1 MLKKILIFVFV
12 VFTLTLNVS
21 AKSEEFYV
29 YGQDNSSLSEIL
41 VMSENELE
49 VYVETSNI
57 TYLAVNKTNTKQ
69 IKKVEYIDDF
79 SKKVQSFLAL
89 RDNEILELAED
100 LSGIENIKGEV
111 FEKGHY
117 KFLKVS
123 AKTKDSGGEYVL
135 TQYITVNKGKKEIL
149 SFYTTDGED
158 TKYINEYFKSVF
170 GIKETSA
177 TLKVL
182 SIIGTVLFSLLA
194 VVVLVAIVKE
204 TYGKKEI

>member
-177 TLKVL
+177 TLKAL

>member
-89 RDNEILELAED
+89 SDNEILELAED

-123 AKTKDSGGEYVL
+123 AKTKDSGGVYVL

-158 TKYINEYFKSVF
+158 TKYTSEYFKSVF

-177 TLKVL
+177 TVKVL

>member
-158 TKYINEYFKSVF
+158 TKYINEYFKLVF

-177 TLKVL
+177 TLKAL